1 MKFRNRI
8 VTVLVC
14 TLIIISCKKKSDP
27 PTTNTPIS
35 CSLSIQSLVIQDT
48 VHSITS
54 DTSYDTGNQTH
65 YVEFAVTPTIGV
77 SIDFNSAGAGSSGNF
92 TITSSFNEVISNT
105 QNVYVALY
113 SNGITYVAQSGTVYV
128 KGSGSLATV
137 EFCKILFKEST
148 GGEHIVSMKSYLN

>member
-1 MKFRNRI
+1 MKTGYRI
-8 VTVLVC
+8 VTVLAFALFVF
-14 TLIIISCKKKSDP
+14 SCKKKSDP
-27 PTTNTPIS
+27 PATNTPIS
-35 CSLSIQSLVIQDT
+35 CSLSVQSLVIQDT
-48 VHSITS
+48 VHTISS

-113 SNGITYVAQSGTVYV
+113 KNGITYVAQSGTVYV
-128 KGSGSLATV
+128 QGSGSLATV
-137 EFCKILFKEST
+137 EFCKILFKESA
-148 GGEHIVSMKSYLN
+148 GGEHTVSMKSYLN